1 MQFNIRPTTKAD
13 SKFIRKFMME
23 QWGDETIVAR
33 GVVHRPEELDGFI
46 AEVGRSRAVGLATY
60 IVREDSCEIVTLNST
75 LEGEGIGTALV
86 QAVANAG
93 SNAGCNRLSCITT
106 NDNFP
111 ALTFYQKR
119 GLRIAAVYPGAVE
132 RARLLKPGIPLYG
145 IESVPIRDEIEL
157 EIQLHPATTE

>member
-1 MQFNIRPTTKAD
+1 MHITIRPTTKAD
-13 SKFIRKFMME
+13 SAFIRKFM
-23 QWGDETIVAR
+23 QDHWGDETVF
-33 GVVHRPEELDGFI
+33 VHGAVYRPEELDGFI

-60 IVREDSCEIVTLNST
+60 VVKGDSCELVTLNSR

-86 QAVANAG
+86 QAVADAG
-93 SNAGCNRLSCITT
+93 SNAGCNRLWCVTT

-132 RARLLKPGIPLYG
+132 RARMLKPTIPLYG

-157 EIQLHPATTE
+157 EIQLHPASTQ